1 MTLPDPTDVIAPRG
15 DDLPYETS
23 GYLQEMMGGAY
34 PDGVVLDYHGLKL
47 HNRCQCKNGVPVYD
61 IYTADENYVETVNL
75 NAFRTITEVEQL
87 LDEIVAYDPTDRD
100 EWVSSR

>member
-15 DDLPYETS
+15 NDLPYETS
-23 GYLQEMMGGAY
+23 DFLQEMMEGAY

-47 HNRCQCKNGVPVYD
+47 YSRCQYENGVRVYD
-61 IYTADENYVETVNL
+61 VYTEDENYVETVNL
-75 NAFRTITEVEQL
+75 NAFRTITEVEQF
-87 LDEIVAYDPTDRD
+87 LDEIVAYDPDDRN

>member
-23 GYLQEMMGGAY
+23 DFLQEMIEGAY
-34 PDGVVLDYHGLKL
+34 PDGVVLDSHGLQL
-47 HNRCQCKNGVPVYD
+47 YSRCQYENGVRVYD
-61 IYTADENYVETVNL
+61 VYTADENYVETVNR

-100 EWVSSR
+100 EWVGSR

>member
-23 GYLQEMMGGAY
+23 DFLQEMMEGAY
-34 PDGVVLDYHGLKL
+34 PGGVVLDSHRLQLYS
-47 HNRCQCKNGVPVYD
+47 RCQYENGVRVYD
-61 IYTADENYVETVNL
+61 VYTADENYVETVNR
-75 NAFRTITEVEQL
+75 NAFRTITEVEQF

-100 EWVSSR
+100 EWVGSR